1 MYVVEKEKHLFALAC
16 SIWAD
21 ANMTSGFNM
30 LFDSL
35 LNWISIHVYTQN
47 THSHIW
53 SQLCISLAEISN
65 CSLLHLKAFPP
76 SF

>member
-1 MYVVEKEKHLFALAC
+1 MYVVEKERHLFALAC

-21 ANMTSGFNM
+21 VNMTGFNM

-47 THSHIW
+47 THSHI
-53 SQLCISLAEISN
+53 
-65 CSLLHLKAFPP
+65 
-76 SF
+76 